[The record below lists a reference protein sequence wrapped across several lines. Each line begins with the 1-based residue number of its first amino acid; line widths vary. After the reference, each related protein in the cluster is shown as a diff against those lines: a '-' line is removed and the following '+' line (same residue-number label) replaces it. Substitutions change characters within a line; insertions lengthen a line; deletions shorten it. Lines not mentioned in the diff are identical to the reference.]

1 MRKEEPVPRFQSAAV
16 EEALSDTPV
25 VVVHGARQVGKS
37 TLVAELG
44 ARCREPVLTVTFDDP
59 ETLEFAR
66 LDPTGFV
73 EQAGSGTLIIDEVQR
88 VPEIMLPLKANVDR
102 DRRPGRFLLTGS
114 ADVFRVRGIGDSLA
128 GRVESVR
135 LMPFSQGER
144 ARREVPE
151 DFVAAL
157 FRRPAVA
164 DLSRVLG
171 EGGTAIG
178 GPLSPDVALA
188 GGFPEA
194 TVRTP
199 RRRNAWFRTYI
210 RRLADHDAYEYRG
223 GGFPDEMER
232 LTRLLAAGGAT
243 EIVQSRL
250 AAHLGTSDSTMAT
263 YLRTLRTMN
272 LLVEVPSWTRPVRG
286 RTVRRP
292 KAALTDTG
300 LSASLGRLTQ
310 ENLQKPGMREFYG
323 AVVEQ
328 LVMLELLKQQG
339 WSAEEFEIYH
349 YRDND
354 DLEVDLVIDLLD
366 GRLVAIEVKS
376 GQTVKTDAFKKLER
390 FRDKVSDH
398 EVIGVVLHG
407 GRGVQLLH
415 GWIYVLPVQALWTLD

>member
-1 MRKEEPVPRFQSAAV
+1 MRGEEPVPRFQSSAV
-16 EEALSDTPV
+16 EESLADTPV

-37 TLVAELG
+37 TLVTALASG
-44 ARCREPVLTVTFDDP
+44 CRQPVVSVTFDDP
-59 ETLEFAR
+59 ETLEAAR
-66 LDPTGFV
+66 MDPTGFV
-73 EQAGSGTLIIDEVQR
+73 AQAGQGTLVIDEVQR

-114 ADVFRVRGIGDSLA
+114 ADVFRVRGVGDSLA

-135 LMPFSQGER
+135 LMPFSQGEL
-144 ARREVPE
+144 ARREQPE

-157 FRRPAVA
+157 LRRPAAPELVGMVA
-164 DLSRVLG
+164 G
-171 EGGTAIG
+171 EGSGPVE
-178 GPLSPDVALA
+178 PLSPTVVLA

-194 TVRTP
+194 TFRTP
-199 RRRNAWFRTYI
+199 RRRDAWFRTYI
-210 RRLADHDAYEYRG
+210 RRLADHDAYEYHG
-223 GGFPDEMER
+223 GGFPDEMEK
-232 LTRLLAAGGAT
+232 LTRLLAAGGAS

-250 AAHLGTSDSTMAT
+250 AGDLGTSDSTMGT

-286 RTVRRP
+286 RAVRRP

-300 LSASLGRLTQ
+300 LSAGLGRLTQ
-310 ENLQKPGMREFYG
+310 DNVQKPGMREFYG

-328 LVMLELLKQQG
+328 LVMLELIKQQG
-339 WSAEEFEIYH
+339 WSSETFEIYH

-366 GRLVAIEVKS
+366 GRLIAIEVKS

-398 EVIGVVLHG
+398 DVIGVVFHG
-407 GRGVQLLH
+407 GKTVQVLH
-415 GWIYVLPVQALWTLD
+415 DWIYVLPIQALWKLD